1 MTEFSTP
8 KPTKSTPYEPRSLEE
23 KEEAFRLAAILAEE
37 IQKMKE
43 SGQIP
48 VKEGLDPNAAGKL
61 NASGDAALAH
71 VTARNKG
78 RVSSGVDPAGLADMT
93 VYGAAIFAAGVVNLA
108 E

>member
-8 KPTKSTPYEPRSLEE
+8 EPTKSTPYEPRSLEE

-48 VKEGLDPNAAGKL
+48 DPDKPL
-61 NASGDAALAH
+61 SK
-71 VTARNKG
+71 TPPAR
-78 RVSSGVDPAGLADMT
+78 
-93 VYGAAIFAAGVVNLA
+93 
-108 E
+108 